1 MSVYDELMIGGGLG
15 SNECTGS
22 CGVIDKMYKEKNV
35 CLQLEMHIC
44 DHARTYVTRWSCPSL
59 GHLAAQKTL
68 QQITRIQISVA
79 KNLFKI
85 LSSMGVIR
93 F

>member
-59 GHLAAQKTL
+59 GHLAAQKPCSKLLEFRSQLLKTYSKYYL
-68 QQITRIQISVA
+68 QWE
-79 KNLFKI
+79 L
-85 LSSMGVIR
+85 
-93 F
+93 